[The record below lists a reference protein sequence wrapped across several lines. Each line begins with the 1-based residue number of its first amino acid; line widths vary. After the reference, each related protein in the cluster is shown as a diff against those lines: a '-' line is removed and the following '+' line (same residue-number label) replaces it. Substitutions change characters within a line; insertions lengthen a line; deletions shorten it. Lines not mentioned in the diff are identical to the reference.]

1 MRMKALLAAAAIT
14 AFTGSAI
21 AQTTGAA
28 GTSDQGDPQTAQWG
42 SQQEEMMFQEHG
54 ETWGGFF
61 TDETYSELAP
71 EADFQASWDGMTEE
85 QRSEAIATCE
95 QVEGAPTEYRNVT
108 VQWCENIG
116 LL

>member
-21 AQTTGAA
+21 AQTGGEP
-28 GTSDQGDPQTAQWG
+28 GTVGQGEPQTAQWS

-61 TDETYSELAP
+61 TDDTYAELAP
-71 EADFQASWDGMTEE
+71 EADFQATWDGMNEE
-85 QRSEAIATCE
+85 DRAEAIATCE
-95 QVEGAPTEYRNVT
+95 QVQGAPTEYRNVT